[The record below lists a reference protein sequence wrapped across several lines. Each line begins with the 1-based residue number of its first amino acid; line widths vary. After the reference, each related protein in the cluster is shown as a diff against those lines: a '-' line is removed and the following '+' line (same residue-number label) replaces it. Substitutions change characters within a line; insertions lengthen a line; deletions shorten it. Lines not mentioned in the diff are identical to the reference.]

1 MLMLSSPIPFTNPL
15 TYSGA
20 NTMYTFHAYKLM
32 VDLLAVYGID
42 LPIDPDRSTL
52 HRWRVS
58 GRVPNDT
65 FKLVYYY
72 SRCVFHNYALD
83 IDLRDVFET
92 CGFTTE
98 GLC

>member
-1 MLMLSSPIPFTNPL
+1 
-15 TYSGA
+15 
-20 NTMYTFHAYKLM
+20 MYTFHAYKLM

-52 HRWRVS
+52 HRWRAS
-58 GRVPNDT
+58 GRVPDDT
-65 FKLVYYY
+65 FRLVYYY
-72 SRCVFHNYALD
+72 SRCVFRDYALD
-83 IDLRDVFET
+83 IDLRDVFDT